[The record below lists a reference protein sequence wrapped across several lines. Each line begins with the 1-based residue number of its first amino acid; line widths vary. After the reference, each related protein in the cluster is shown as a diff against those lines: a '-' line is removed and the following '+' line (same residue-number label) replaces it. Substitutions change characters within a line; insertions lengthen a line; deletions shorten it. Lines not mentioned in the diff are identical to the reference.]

1 MNPFSRRAVLSLGAA
16 GGAAMT
22 ALGARAATF
31 GNPDSPLEGAINSN
45 AASLREPGPKNSVL
59 DSQFP
64 DVESPPP
71 TDIGDMPQFWSSF
84 NIMPKRIQGGGWARQ
99 VTQADFAISEA
110 VSGVNM
116 RLGPGGVRELH
127 WHLAAEWAIVTNGA
141 CRITVLD
148 PDGHASVQ
156 DVGVGDLWYFP
167 AGYPHSL
174 QGLGKDGCE
183 FVIVFDE
190 GRQSEYNTLLV
201 TDWIAHTPPAILA
214 ENFGVPEDTFKSIP
228 LNDLWIF
235 QGQEPGPL
243 AQDQA
248 AVASGGAPPNPFTFS
263 LGGSK
268 PVARNKSG
276 ALRLADSR
284 TFKVS
289 TTIAAAIETIKP
301 GGVREMHWHPNA
313 DEWQYWIKGEGRMTV
328 FDAGPRSK
336 TADFKAG
343 DVGYVKRSQGH
354 FVKNT
359 GTTDL
364 EFLAVFKTPVYQEIS
379 LSDWLSHT
387 PPALVAQHLNMS
399 VDDVMKFVNTRPG
412 IVPA

>member
-268 PVARNKSG
+268 PVARNNPARCVSPT
-276 ALRLADSR
+276 AARSR
-284 TFKVS
+284 S
-289 TTIAAAIETIKP
+289 Q
-301 GGVREMHWHPNA
+301 R
-313 DEWQYWIKGEGRMTV
+313 
-328 FDAGPRSK
+328 RSRRPS
-336 TADFKAG
+336 
-343 DVGYVKRSQGH
+343 KRS
-354 FVKNT
+354 
-359 GTTDL
+359 
-364 EFLAVFKTPVYQEIS
+364 S
-379 LSDWLSHT
+379 
-387 PPALVAQHLNMS
+387 PAACA
-399 VDDVMKFVNTRPG
+399 RCIG
-412 IVPA
+412 IPMRTNGNIGSRAKAA